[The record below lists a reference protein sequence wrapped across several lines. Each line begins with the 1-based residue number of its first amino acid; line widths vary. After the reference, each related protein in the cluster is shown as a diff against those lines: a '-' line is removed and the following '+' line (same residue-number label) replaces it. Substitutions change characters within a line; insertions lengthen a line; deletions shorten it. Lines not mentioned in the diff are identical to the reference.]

1 MRRIFSFDHPHERRN
16 ARASSLSLSLSLS
29 RSSAPTAT
37 AARRAFVRPHVR
49 YRLFTVYDTTFTP
62 CRRMYRSRPTK
73 SSKISHLGRTHTLL
87 LYNHTY
93 TVPFSAHKIHTPRG
107 SFPLETRGTS
117 SHAELFL
124 LSLFSRSSIR
134 RRRRASSDDRSRAR
148 VIVSRRRR
156 RDGRSFARERGT
168 HSNRVRFDSIDARAG
183 ESNRSRAS
191 SPSSSSSSS
200 SSSSEREGGERGR
213 WSPSVEARSRTI

>member
-1 MRRIFSFDHPHERRN
+1 MIHSRRRSREGEDAPR
-16 ARASSLSLSLSLS
+16 RASRLRRRSTTLLYIRRVGRTLVRSLAVDACNTVPNETYIFFRPSTRTAERSRELSLSLSLS

-73 SSKISHLGRTHTLL
+73 SSKIPHLGRTHTLL

-107 SFPLETRGTS
+107 SFPLEMG
-117 SHAELFL
+117 
-124 LSLFSRSSIR
+124 R
-134 RRRRASSDDRSRAR
+134 RRIQNYSYSLSSLGRRSVDADARRPTIDRAR
-148 VIVSRRRR
+148 
-156 RDGRSFARERGT
+156 A
-168 HSNRVRFDSIDARAG
+168 
-183 ESNRSRAS
+183 
-191 SPSSSSSSS
+191 
-200 SSSSEREGGERGR
+200 
-213 WSPSVEARSRTI
+213 